1 MPVYY
6 QKPMK
11 WRKLVSKLRVL
22 IWDRQTT
29 KWIEMTVG
37 DIGADYLI
45 SSGEILRHG
54 WQDKRP
60 PSLEESNQALQIVA
74 KIE

>member
-1 MPVYY
+1 
-6 QKPMK
+6 
-11 WRKLVSKLRVL
+11 
-22 IWDRQTT
+22 
-29 KWIEMTVG
+29 MTVG
-37 DIGADYLI
+37 DIGADYLV